1 MCRNKRIWVKV
12 GKKSHYRDLQKESK
26 KEEHVGKNM
35 EKKIS
40 QSYI

>member
-1 MCRNKRIWVKV
+1 VKV

-35 EKKIS
+35 EKKKRS
-40 QSYI
+40 EK